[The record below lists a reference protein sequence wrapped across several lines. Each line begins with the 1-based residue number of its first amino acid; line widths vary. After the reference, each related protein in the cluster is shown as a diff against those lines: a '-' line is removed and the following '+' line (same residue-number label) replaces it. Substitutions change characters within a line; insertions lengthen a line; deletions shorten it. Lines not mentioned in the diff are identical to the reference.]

1 MQKSRFWV
9 FNLEKCRHKFTQ
21 KPVPDCLRKVYS
33 KLETMSLRAN
43 GLTNYVISIQWN
55 TAQYYKGRNHW
66 FIQQLGWVSMLNE
79 GSPIS
84 NVTFYIVPFTVDL
97 WTTALVHVY
106 MYLSL
111 NICCMIHTQ
120 LAEFEEQTMN
130 MKG

>member
-1 MQKSRFWV
+1 
-9 FNLEKCRHKFTQ
+9 
-21 KPVPDCLRKVYS
+21 
-33 KLETMSLRAN
+33 
-43 GLTNYVISIQWN
+43 
-55 TAQYYKGRNHW
+55 
-66 FIQQLGWVSMLNE
+66 MLNE

-84 NVTFYIVPFTVDL
+84 NVTFYMVPFTVDL
-97 WTTALVHVY
+97 WTTAPVHVY